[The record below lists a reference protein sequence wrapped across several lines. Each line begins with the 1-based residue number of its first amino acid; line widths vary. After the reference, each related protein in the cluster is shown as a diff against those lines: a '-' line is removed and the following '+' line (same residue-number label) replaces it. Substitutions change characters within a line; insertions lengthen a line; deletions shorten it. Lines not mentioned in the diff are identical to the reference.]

1 MSTAAGVPSPVTAQ
15 QRPHARPRSTVD
27 DAALFGPLVATAAH
41 AAIAQVHHDAAMN
54 RASRVLSMMSELPVQ
69 QQVQQQHQ
77 QRRTSRP
84 PPPPPRR
91 IGMAR
96 TPSLAS
102 MSDVD
107 VDEDEPWT
115 EVAPST
121 TVSALPPPPPA
132 PAAGLRAARG
142 STAVAA
148 RGMGTGAPEFDPYD
162 VAPPVWAGRT
172 DRFAAADDDASDTAL
187 YEPVTVVDD
196 DVHDD
201 GGRYVSPV
209 APAPA
214 AAAVMGGNTPAAHGA
229 VFDDIYQAYL
239 DDRTV
244 IHDRAHAADAH
255 SMAAQPEETDTGA
268 DADDAAEWRE
278 DLRYRAFLARM
289 ADWDHATG
297 TGAPRGARPVSCPP
311 LGDWAHLRAV
321 AGASSTVV
329 APTAAAPRNPGPD
342 SRALL
347 EAVAHAGN
355 HRRSM
360 RALPASRTPIMAT
373 RHMSMMPDAAPPA
386 WTAPREPAR
395 QLPAWVQFV
404 RDERTRWKPP
414 RPDQWSAHC
423 MDDVDYLVLAAE
435 GRGSAS
441 GTGPGAAALAAVS
454 APTSTSASTS
464 AGSSAGSPIAPRAV
478 ALRQSMFSG
487 TSSSHSSSRASRL
500 APIDVHTGQ
509 PVDAPLISPL
519 LDEVPPDVVP
529 PMLAGTPDIAAAHR
543 ASFLSRTNT
552 ASTRHSAGAS
562 RRSSGFHAPILP
574 DDSVSRIGAAW
585 SGAAGDDDDDDD
597 EDMPVPRIP
606 SMFAHAAAMAAYP
619 SPPSPAAHHGKRASW
634 MSAPAAAARRSMSAS
649 TNSAPLARA
658 RPVSAT
664 VPELDLVS
672 IPPNP
677 FADPHWTEEDHVVA
691 DPSAVSV
698 EWDDHPSPS
707 EHAFRRARAPHAL
720 RLADPNTLAR
730 LNGASVP
737 AAPASAVTDDWV
749 PPPPPL
755 PTPATPYA
763 STSRFM
769 SRPPA
774 PVAASTLAS
783 TTIVADEASTVVTTP
798 AAVRRASYATAPSMA
813 TTTVSDPISAAA
825 PNGGGGSG
833 APDLHAFGTL
843 LDRVQS
849 QLSDLRIADAQLTSR
864 LNTLRRQSRIMAPPS
879 VGTPGTSHAGD
890 SVISAGTSVGT
901 ATELMPPTVL

>member
-1 MSTAAGVPSPVTAQ
+1 
-15 QRPHARPRSTVD
+15 
-27 DAALFGPLVATAAH
+27 
-41 AAIAQVHHDAAMN
+41 
-54 RASRVLSMMSELPVQ
+54 
-69 QQVQQQHQ
+69 
-77 QRRTSRP
+77 
-84 PPPPPRR
+84 
-91 IGMAR
+91 
-96 TPSLAS
+96 
-102 MSDVD
+102 
-107 VDEDEPWT
+107 
-115 EVAPST
+115 
-121 TVSALPPPPPA
+121 
-132 PAAGLRAARG
+132 
-142 STAVAA
+142 
-148 RGMGTGAPEFDPYD
+148 
-162 VAPPVWAGRT
+162 
-172 DRFAAADDDASDTAL
+172 
-187 YEPVTVVDD
+187 
-196 DVHDD
+196 
-201 GGRYVSPV
+201 
-209 APAPA
+209 
-214 AAAVMGGNTPAAHGA
+214 
-229 VFDDIYQAYL
+229 
-239 DDRTV
+239 
-244 IHDRAHAADAH
+244 
-255 SMAAQPEETDTGA
+255 
-268 DADDAAEWRE
+268 
-278 DLRYRAFLARM
+278 
-289 ADWDHATG
+289 
-297 TGAPRGARPVSCPP
+297 
-311 LGDWAHLRAV
+311 
-321 AGASSTVV
+321 
-329 APTAAAPRNPGPD
+329 
-342 SRALL
+342 
-347 EAVAHAGN
+347 
-355 HRRSM
+355 
-360 RALPASRTPIMAT
+360 
-373 RHMSMMPDAAPPA
+373 MSMMPDAAPPA

-441 GTGPGAAALAAVS
+441 GTGPGAAALAGVS
-454 APTSTSASTS
+454 APTSASASTS
-464 AGSSAGSPIAPRAV
+464 AGSSAGSPVAPRAV
-478 ALRQSMFSG
+478 ALRQSMLSG

-500 APIDVHTGQ
+500 APIDVRTGQ

-529 PMLAGTPDIAAAHR
+529 PMLVGTPDIAVAHR

-619 SPPSPAAHHGKRASW
+619 SPPSPATHHNKRASW
-634 MSAPAAAARRSMSAS
+634 MSAPAAARRSMSAS
-649 TNSAPLARA
+649 TDSVPVARA

-677 FADPHWTEEDHVVA
+677 FADPHWTEADHIDAA

-698 EWDDHPSPS
+698 EWDDHPSAS
-707 EHAFRRARAPHAL
+707 EHAVHRARAPRAL

-774 PVAASTLAS
+774 AIAASTLAS

-825 PNGGGGSG
+825 PIGGAASG

-890 SVISAGTSVGT
+890 SVVSAGTSVGT